1 NSLVPFVNLTTPSDG
16 SCVILDISTK
26 GFSSTTCDSLRV
38 KFSSHDLIVQNLS
51 HDVQRGVKIYVGYFY
66 MHMSNVAWYLKGTK
80 PSDSKNELSLQTFSV
95 TNELDGSGGKEWL
108 VLMFSELSFSSCS
121 SSSSLLF
128 WNCGFGLSIE
138 GLLLGKNE
146 QKKLE
151 RIVVEGKAREQTVRL
166 KLVSPR
172 LFWSGLKV
180 NHLPPA
186 SSLTTGRLINGSSC
200 GAIDIV
206 IKDLDLDLKIDAMM
220 WEFLELGMLEQN
232 LTEVYEVERKQES
245 RIDDD
250 DVLGV
255 LSLDSRSNVKKV
267 RPWSKAHGL
276 ID

>member
-1 NSLVPFVNLTTPSDG
+1 MEESEPGERTGKEKLAETLASWHIDTVFVRLHKKFYNSLGRVPNRCSVVRQDSGVVIVLYGNRLGRLERNLTKVSVGNSLVPFVNLTTPSDG

-138 GLLLGKNE
+138 GLLLGVTK
-146 QKKLE
+146 
-151 RIVVEGKAREQTVRL
+151 IVLLRL
-166 KLVSPR
+166 
-172 LFWSGLKV
+172 
-180 NHLPPA
+180 
-186 SSLTTGRLINGSSC
+186 
-200 GAIDIV
+200 
-206 IKDLDLDLKIDAMM
+206 
-220 WEFLELGMLEQN
+220 LEQDKLIKAFWHDYQASMAKN
-232 LTEVYEVERKQES
+232 S
-245 RIDDD
+245 RIYSGH
-250 DVLGV
+250 LEAKR
-255 LSLDSRSNVKKV
+255 L
-267 RPWSKAHGL
+267 P
-276 ID
+276 